1 MEVIRYVLRPL
12 RVQDMVAQMLD
23 KGKCL
28 MRVDGPY
35 GVPGGPGWHKYD
47 ALVIIA
53 GGIGELSS
61 AFNSYTRIHIY
72 TVYLTIFSM
81 GCYVDRVGRM
91 EWDGIGFEAS

>member
-1 MEVIRYVLRPL
+1 MQWIAAPSLHVVEGLPGVRISTFHLL
-12 RVQDMVAQMLD
+12 QDMIAQMLE

-53 GGIGELSS
+53 GGIGSFPLHFD
-61 AFNSYTRIHIY
+61 A
-72 TVYLTIFSM
+72 LKCLLPFSQI
-81 GCYVDRVGRM
+81 VTPLL
-91 EWDGIGFEAS
+91 